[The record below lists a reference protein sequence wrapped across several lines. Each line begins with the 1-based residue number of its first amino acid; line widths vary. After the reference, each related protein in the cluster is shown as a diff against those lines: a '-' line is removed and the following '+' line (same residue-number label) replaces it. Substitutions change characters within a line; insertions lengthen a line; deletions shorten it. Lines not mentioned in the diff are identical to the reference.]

1 MHDIG
6 SVMNRRDGRSCLAQ
20 KSGCESEKGES
31 SQTSEASS
39 SIPGASSI
47 IPSKGP
53 YTSYHQ
59 YMNLKLLK
67 AQNFRVK
74 IPDHDVSREHP
85 RVELQARC
93 PPPS

>member
-39 SIPGASSI
+39 SIPGASPI
-47 IPSKGP
+47 IPSKDI
-53 YTSYHQ
+53 Y
-59 YMNLKLLK
+59 
-67 AQNFRVK
+67 V
-74 IPDHDVSREHP
+74 IPSIYEP
-85 RVELQARC
+85 QATKSTKFSC
-93 PPPS
+93 KNSGS